1 MLNNSFVVYTLIDVT
16 ESKHTTAKG
25 TSMKYK
31 QYQNYN
37 SFLQALSLRTQLF
50 SLNVTSNENCELTDY
65 KFGSDYKNENVWKLM
80 FEIETPDVWKKE
92 NDTLHHAH
100 LDLHGVPV
108 YSGLNESI
116 LFQNVID
123 CLSNSTRN
131 TYVEKI
137 DIT

>member
-25 TSMKYK
+25 TNMKYK

-50 SLNVTSNENCELTDY
+50 SLKVISDENSELADY

-92 NDTLHHAH
+92 ENIFHHAH

-116 LFQNVID
+116 LFHNVID